1 MIYRKGD
8 VLLARV
14 VVAHNY
20 EDNET
25 TFLVTPPSDAYSPR
39 SLQRSDI
46 VGVERLKFDPNEPA
60 IWVETPCT
68 VKFVDEATNM
78 AWIKVSDVDRVVPV
92 ADLKRPLPVDN
103 RPVLRDMRASAEL
116 V

>member
-1 MIYRKGD
+1 MKYRKGD

-20 EDNET
+20 EDDET
-25 TFLVTPPSDAYSPR
+25 TLLVTPHSDSYGTR

-46 VGVERLKFDPNEPA
+46 VGVERLKFDPGEA
-60 IWVETPCT
+60 AVWAETPCT

-103 RPVLRDMRASAEL
+103 RNRAASAEL

>member
-14 VVAHNY
+14 VVAHNFDDTMSTLMVHQQG
-20 EDNET
+20 EEWN
-25 TFLVTPPSDAYSPR
+25 SR
-39 SLQRSDI
+39 SLSLSNI
-46 VGVERLKFDPNEPA
+46 VGVERLKFDPGEPA
-60 IWVETPCT
+60 IWAETPCT

-103 RPVLRDMRASAEL
+103 RNRAASAEL